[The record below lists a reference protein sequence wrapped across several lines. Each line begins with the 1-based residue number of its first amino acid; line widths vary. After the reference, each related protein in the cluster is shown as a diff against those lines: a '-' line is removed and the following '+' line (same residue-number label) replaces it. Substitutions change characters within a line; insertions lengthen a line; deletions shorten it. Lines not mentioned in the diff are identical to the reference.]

1 MLAISIVIIVF
12 LSIVQILSVSNSF
25 LEVFDQHNAFGQVLT
40 NATTLIEKAVILNS
54 LGRFDEAIVYLDKA
68 MSIDPNNVRALI
80 NKGRSLSQLH
90 RFEEAISNYDR
101 ALRID
106 PQNTDAYINKGLPLY
121 NLGKNA
127 EAITYFDKVLA
138 VEPNNLLA
146 ASFKHNAEL
155 NLKGHK

>member
-25 LEVFDQHNAFGQVLT
+25 LEVFD
-40 NATTLIEKAVILNS
+40 
-54 LGRFDEAIVYLDKA
+54 
-68 MSIDPNNVRALI
+68 VRELI